1 MKEKNVFNWRTAPR
15 SISVLLGWLP
25 SFYKF
30 RFENYNEKSENQF
43 PYDGWK
49 DKTIHPVRRKITY
62 DYEKSH
68 DAKDDF
74 LNIDYNDFVHGMQHD
89 KADKESRVRQVVT
102 TAEQYGFMNAKDAK
116 LTPVGERVLSDD
128 FRAEDFLI
136 QMLKMYVVTNPG
148 QGGVFPFE
156 TVIKMIDKFGY
167 LSRNEMTFVFGVLND
182 SQIELGYQ
190 AVAEFRAEYQNL
202 ENKNSNRGVDNLL
215 YKVWNEYF
223 SEITFG
229 KLTKTVKKDYT
240 DALTRALKFTE
251 LFYDHGRGT
260 ATKIR
265 VNDYNRAKFEMLLN
279 NFTFVRPSEDKN
291 VGSRD
296 ALDWYGAVGN
306 IELPWNKRENRVKI
320 VLDKLALAHDLF
332 KNLPN
337 PALSKDDL
345 DKIQAK
351 VLNPKT
357 SVIEIKDLEVKLD
370 NAIRVRNEEEYVQ
383 ILSKT
388 KESRR
393 EILEKFDDIKA
404 NADMAALWFEVN
416 TWRAFVSMDGEKFVK
431 HNFNMNPDLT
441 PKSFA
446 PGMDNTPDMEVYFG
460 NYAILPEVSL
470 MSGVQ
475 QWEHEGSSVI
485 DHVYNKIKNTDY
497 QVIGLFISKAI
508 NVRTMWQFFLLN
520 RESWIG
526 KPVPVVPMTIS
537 KFQELIRFCYDNKI
551 KIEQF
556 NDLLWK
562 MSNVTAKISNYQDW
576 QEEINL
582 IIDNWKK
589 NKGKKVTM

>member
-1 MKEKNVFNWRTAPR
+1 MKEKSVFNWRTAPR
-15 SISVLLGWLP
+15 SIAVLLGWLP

-30 RFENYNEKSENQF
+30 RFEDYNQKSENQF

-49 DKTIHPVRRKITY
+49 DKTVHPVRRKITY
-62 DYEKSH
+62 DYEKNH

-74 LNIDYNDFVHGMQHD
+74 LNLDYEDFIHGLQHD

-116 LTPVGERVLSDD
+116 LTPVGERVISGD

-136 QMLKMYVVTNPG
+136 QLLKMYVVTNPG
-148 QGGVFPFE
+148 QGGVFPFK

-167 LSRNEMTFVFGVLND
+167 LSRNEMTFVFGILSD
-182 SQIELGYQ
+182 SQIELGYR
-190 AVAEFRAEYQNL
+190 AVAEFRAGYQDL
-202 ENKNSNRGVDNLL
+202 ENKSNTQDVNNLL
-215 YKVWNEYF
+215 YKVWNKYF
-223 SEITFG
+223 SKITFD
-229 KLTKTVKKDYT
+229 KLTSTVKKDYT

-265 VNDYNRAKFEMLLN
+265 VSDYNKTKFEMLLN
-279 NFTFVRPSEDKN
+279 NFIFVRPSEDKS

-296 ALDWYGAVGN
+296 ALAWYGAVGN
-306 IELPWNKRENRVKI
+306 VELPWDKRENRIKI
-320 VLDKLALAHDLF
+320 VLDKLTLARKLF

-337 PALSKDDL
+337 PALSVDNL
-345 DKIQAK
+345 DEIQAK
-351 VLNPKT
+351 VLSKNT
-357 SVIEIKDLEVKLD
+357 SIIEIKDLEVKLD

-383 ILSKT
+383 VLSKT
-388 KESRR
+388 RESRR
-393 EILEKFDDIKA
+393 EILDKFGDIKS

-416 TWRAFVSMDGEKFVK
+416 TWRAFVAMDGEKFVK

-446 PGMDNTPDMEVYFG
+446 PGMDNTPDMEVYFD

-485 DHVYNKIKNTDY
+485 DHVYHKIKNTDY
-497 QVIGLFISKAI
+497 RVIGLFISKAI
-508 NVRTMWQFFLLN
+508 NERTMWQFFLLN

-526 KPVPVVPMTIS
+526 KPVPVVPMTIDA
-537 KFQELIRFCYDNKI
+537 FQEIMRFCYDNKVTI
-551 KIEQF
+551 AQF
-556 NDLLWK
+556 NSLLWK
-562 MSNVTAKISNYQDW
+562 MSSVTAEIDNYQDW
-576 QEEINL
+576 QEKNNV
-582 IIDNWKK
+582 IIKNWKK
-589 NKGKKVTM
+589 NKGKKVTV